1 MKRRNFI
8 RNMGVAG
15 TMFTLSPALGSIL
28 NQPAGFA
35 KPPYSHRLPHTD
47 DHYKTVSGYV
57 EEVPVPE
64 YHWASDKA
72 YEDFKDIKFGVRLH
86 WGLYS
91 ILQLSHE
98 SWGFLGMTREEKQHY
113 QELYKTWNP
122 EGFDANAWMDFFS
135 DCGFK
140 MFAFTSKHHDGFS
153 MFNTKT
159 TVKERMNWGAP
170 QGPAAEAC
178 DFSYSIMNTPFKR
191 DVVKE
196 LCEAAH
202 QRGIKIDLY
211 FSHPDWYDTD
221 FRPYNYSPV
230 QVPSAAKIA
239 VTGKKL
245 IPENQDS
252 DFKEKLG
259 DRIFFMPDPTPE
271 EMKRMMQRHRDQLTE
286 LLSQYGKIDMVC
298 LDQWLGPEVWP
309 MLRDNMLHLRKVS
322 PDTMFRA
329 RGIGNYGDY
338 YTPEGFVPGS
348 KANSD
353 TPWFVIY
360 PLGSSFSY
368 DKNESNYKGT
378 AWVIRNLIDS
388 AAKGGNFMVG
398 IGPEGNGHFHPTAIS
413 QLKEVGAW
421 LRLNGEGIYA
431 TRARDGDLWKE
442 GEDIRFT
449 RSKDNRTVFAF
460 SNAWPGE
467 TLQIKTVKPRDNS
480 KIYFMGH
487 PEPLKWNYDTAG
499 GLTIHLSDEIRSAIP
514 ETARHAFGF
523 KISV

>member
-1 MKRRNFI
+1 
-8 RNMGVAG
+8 
-15 TMFTLSPALGSIL
+15 
-28 NQPAGFA
+28 
-35 KPPYSHRLPHTD
+35 PYSHRLPHSD
-47 DHYKTVSGYV
+47 DHYQQVCGYV
-57 EEVPVPE
+57 EEVPVPA
-64 YHWASDKA
+64 YHWASEKA

-91 ILQLSHE
+91 ILQATHE
-98 SWGFLGMTREEKQHY
+98 SWGFLGMSREQKQHY

-122 EGFDANAWMDFFS
+122 EGFDAGKWMDFFS

-159 TVKERMNWGAP
+159 KVKKRVNWGAP
-170 QGPAAEAC
+170 GGPVAEDC
-178 DFSYSIMNTPFKR
+178 DFSYSIMDTPFKR
-191 DVVKE
+191 DVIKE
-196 LCEAAH
+196 LCDAAR
-202 QRGIKIDLY
+202 QKGIKVDLY

-230 QVPSAAKIA
+230 QTPSAAKIA
-239 VTGKKL
+239 VGGRNLT
-245 IPENQDS
+245 PEMSDS
-252 DFKEKLG
+252 DFKDKLG
-259 DRIFFMPDPTPE
+259 DRFFLMPDPTPD
-271 EMKRMMQRHRDQLTE
+271 EMKRMMKRHRDQLEE

-309 MLRDNMLHLRKVS
+309 MLRDNMLYLRKVS
-322 PDTMFRA
+322 PETMFRA

-368 DKNESNYKGT
+368 DPDASTYKGS
-378 AWVIRNLIDS
+378 AWVIHNLIDS

-398 IGPEGNGHFHPTAIS
+398 IGPEGNGQFHPTAIA
-413 QLKEVGAW
+413 QLREVGAW

-442 GEDIRFT
+442 GELLRFT
-449 RSKDNRTVFAF
+449 RTKDKKTVFAF
-460 SNAWPGE
+460 SNTWPGE
-467 TLQIKTVKPRDNS
+467 NLLIKTVKPGNHA
-480 KIYFMGH
+480 KIYLMGY
-487 PEPLKWNYDTAG
+487 PEPVNWKYDSATGLK
-499 GLTIHLSDEIRSAIP
+499 IQLSEVMRTAIP

-523 KISV
+523 KIPV